1 MDRKKL
7 ILLVAALV
15 IAALAAFMAR
25 TMFSGGEPAP
35 IAAAKPPE
43 PTGPYVLVAT
53 RALPVGTI
61 ITADAFRYQPWPKE
75 LVEAAYF
82 IKPDGT
88 APAPAPVAQ
97 PGAAPVAN
105 GPEGQ
110 AVKGESG
117 QPAGDQVTEEIIGTV
132 VRHAI
137 TAGQPLTQGALI
149 KPGDRG
155 FLAAALGPGMRAV
168 TVPVSALTGVAGFV
182 FPGDRVDLVLTQN
195 VAGQGTGD
203 TLKVSETIIRN
214 LRVLATDQRAQPA
227 KDEAGNTIVSE
238 YKLVTLEVT
247 PRIAEKIAVAQTIG
261 TLSLSLRALADNAA
275 ELEMALASGSVSL
288 PKGASAEEEERILA
302 QISKQPSA
310 GAGSFTTGGE
320 VSRFQRRTP
329 PAVTPVQIA
338 KEQVQLSKQ
347 IEKATKGPVVRVSRG
362 GNTTEVSVDRR

>member
-15 IAALAAFMAR
+15 IAALTAFMAR
-25 TMFSGGEPAP
+25 TMFSGGAPAP
-35 IAAAKPPE
+35 VASAKPPE
-43 PTGPYVLVAT
+43 PAGPQVLVAT

-75 LVEAAYF
+75 LIEEAYF
-82 IKPDGT
+82 IKPDGS
-88 APAPAPVAQ
+88 APIVKAVAAIE
-97 PGAAPVAN
+97 GAAPQAAAPD
-105 GPEGQ
+105 GAAAPSASPED
-110 AVKGESG
+110 AM
-117 QPAGDQVTEEIIGTV
+117 TELLGTV
-132 VRHAI
+132 VRNPI
-137 TAGQPLTQGALI
+137 TAGQPLTKGALVF
-149 KPGDRG
+149 PGDRG

-182 FPGDRVDLVLTQN
+182 FPGDRVDMVLTQN

-203 TLKVSETIIRN
+203 ALKVSETIIRN
-214 LRVLATDQRAQPA
+214 LRVLATDQRSQAA
-227 KDEAGNTIVSE
+227 KDENGNTVVSA

-247 PRIAEKIAVAQTIG
+247 PRLAEKIAVAQTIG

-275 ELEMALASGSVSL
+275 ELEQALASGSLNL
-288 PKGASAEEEERILA
+288 PKGASPEEEERLLS
-302 QISKQPSA
+302 QLNKQPTS
-310 GAGSFTTGGE
+310 GASSYTTGGE

-362 GNTTEVSVDRR
+362 GVPVEVSVDRR